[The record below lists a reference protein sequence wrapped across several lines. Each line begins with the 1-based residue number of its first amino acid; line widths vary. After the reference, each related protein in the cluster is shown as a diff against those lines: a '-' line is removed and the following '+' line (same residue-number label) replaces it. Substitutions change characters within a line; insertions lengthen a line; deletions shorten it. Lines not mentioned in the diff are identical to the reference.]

1 MKPIPRAIA
10 KTAPVATGDDAAG
23 IFRLERFLPY
33 RLSVLTNTM
42 SRAFARSYGRRFG
55 LTIPEWRAMAVL
67 GRFEPLSANE
77 VAARTAMDKVRVSRA
92 ITRLKA
98 TGLVE
103 RSTDTDDRRRSA
115 LRLSRAGRR
124 MHDAIVPLARALEL
138 RLVSDLSAAE
148 IALLDRLIDKLMERA
163 RAMDAAAD
171 PAG

>member
-1 MKPIPRAIA
+1 
-10 KTAPVATGDDAAG
+10 
-23 IFRLERFLPY
+23 
-33 RLSVLTNTM
+33 
-42 SRAFARSYGRRFG
+42 
-55 LTIPEWRAMAVL
+55 MAVL

>member
-1 MKPIPRAIA
+1 MKPLPRQISAA
-10 KTAPVATGDDAAG
+10 AREGADTPAAP
-23 IFRLERFLPY
+23 FLLERFLPY

-92 ITRLKA
+92 IARLKA
-98 TGLVE
+98 AGLVG
-103 RSTDTDDRRRSA
+103 RSTDARDRRRSA
-115 LRLSRAGRR
+115 LRLSGAGRR
-124 MHDAIVPLARALEL
+124 MHDAIVPLARALEM
-138 RLVSDLSAAE
+138 RLIFDLSGPE
-148 IALLDRLIDKLMERA
+148 RALLDRLIDKLMGRA
-163 RAMDAAAD
+163 RAMDTADD